1 MTFLNS
7 GIFGFDISTYQDAST
22 TSKVVDF
29 NKMKAYGASF
39 VIIKI
44 GQGNW
49 IDQDWVTHK
58 NNSLGI
64 LPRSGYWYY
73 DPRYDPVVQAQTC
86 LSGINGSGIK
96 RLWID
101 LEFTWD
107 GSYKLPQHWK
117 QFRDIISAAGYKTG
131 VYTRKTW
138 WDTRVGSYAAYF
150 AQDPCWVAQYNTSL
164 TLIPLGWSDA
174 MIWQSGTPSIGIDAG
189 VESAEIDYNV
199 WNGNFN
205 FEAEWGTSTPP
216 PPDGGNMHYFELMS
230 NVIGEYR
237 SIRAAHL
244 SSHIQGSKIGQLN
257 AGQVAKSDADV
268 AANRYEYTSSVV
280 VSGITYA
287 QAGDVWWRIYEAN
300 GTPIDGWIAEIHLGK
315 RYLNMPKE
323 VGAPPPPPPP
333 PADSVFVTVDV
344 EVSVN
349 GKLYGVIA
357 QNLEALPK

>member
-39 VIIKI
+39 VIIKV

-49 IDQDWVTHK
+49 LDQDWVTHK
-58 NNSLGI
+58 SNSLGI

-174 MIWQSGTPSIGIDAG
+174 MIWQSGTPSIGIEAG
-189 VESAEIDYNV
+189 VESVEIDYNV
-199 WNGNFN
+199 WNSNFN
-205 FEAEWGTSTPP
+205 FEAEWGTITPP
-216 PPDGGNMHYFELMS
+216 VGGNMYKLEVLAS
-230 NVIGEYR
+230 
-237 SIRAAHL
+237 A
-244 SSHIQGSKIGQLN
+244 LN
-257 AGQVAKSDADV
+257 G
-268 AANRYEYTSSVV
+268 R
-280 VSGITYA
+280 
-287 QAGDVWWRIYEAN
+287 
-300 GTPIDGWIAEIHLGK
+300 GTPGGTIKYSAGFRLGDILESSEKILYDGADWYNITKQTRGTTVITMPQTPIWASAGATYQ
-315 RYLNMPKE
+315 YLKIITDP
-323 VGAPPPPPPP
+323 VPPPPPPVTSDKVASIFKSEEIVVTY
-333 PADSVFVTVDV
+333 ADGTKDTFRINNV
-344 EVSVN
+344 EFTKVV
-349 GKLYGVIA
+349 
-357 QNLEALPK
+357 